1 MSAIV
6 DDVNKTE
13 IQSAVLHLKSLIKCN
28 AKLSQYEFDDYFLT
42 RFLYASKFHIVIALE
57 LIQQYEELR
66 VSCPQWFTPLTMQ
79 ELSDQKFG
87 DRAVL
92 KGRDRVGRRVFVM
105 KIGQL
110 DIQGC
115 PLDKQCCLFQL
126 LIDKLMLE
134 KLTLEN
140 GVAIIIDVRNFP
152 WKLIQ
157 WLTPNNIRMMAKL
170 LECYP
175 TKELIIH
182 VVNKSHLVQI
192 GVKIV
197 WPFLS
202 EQRKKMIHFHFN
214 DWESLHE
221 HVDPKNLPQEY
232 GGTGPDINVDEIKE
246 QFLEHGDYLIKRSKQ
261 NMYLVNKNH

>member
-1 MSAIV
+1 MSAAV
-6 DDVNKTE
+6 LDAVNKTE
-13 IQSAVLHLKSLIKCN
+13 IQSAVLQLKSLIKCD
-28 AKLSQYEFDDYFLT
+28 AKLSQYEYDEYFLT
-42 RFLYASKFHIVIALE
+42 RFLYASKFRTIIALK
-57 LIQQYEELR
+57 LIQQYEE
-66 VSCPQWFTPLTMQ
+66 VTISCPQWFTPLTMQ
-79 ELSDQKFG
+79 ELSDQHSR

-92 KGRDRVGRRVFVM
+92 KERDRVGRIM
-105 KIGQL
+105 LLIKLGKM
-110 DIQGC
+110 DIQAFS
-115 PLDKQCCLFQL
+115 LDKQCRMFHL
-126 LIDKLMLE
+126 LMDKLLLE

-157 WLTPNNIRMMAKL
+157 L
-170 LECYP
+170 LSH
-175 TKELIIH
+175 KELIIH

-214 DWESLHE
+214 NWESLHE

-232 GGTGPDINVDEIKE
+232 GGTGPDINFDETKE
-246 QFLEHGDYLIKRSKQ
+246 EFLERGEYLIKRSKQ
-261 NMYLVNKNH
+261 NMYLVNKNY